1 MKKLTRL
8 LSLALAIL
16 MVMSLAG
23 AAFAVDPETTITI
36 TQSPKGA
43 QYKFYRVLDMVQN
56 EQDPNKVVYSVPDKY
71 RTALQAVTGKT
82 DDDDIIKYIEG
93 QNTANL
99 IRKFADQLY
108 DQISSLDAD
117 NPTTVAADSTTN
129 NASFTGPYGYY
140 LIAQTAADAGEAYSL
155 VMLDTG
161 RSGGISIAAKVDK
174 PSHIKNLKETNDTE
188 GTVSEAWQNGADYDI
203 GDRIPFRITAYMTR
217 RIDDYSPYKLI
228 FHDKPSDGLA
238 FSKADASIAVK
249 LIHMGETPQ
258 RTDVITTGYTVDDH
272 PTDGC
277 GFHVVFDDVHACTDG
292 TNKVVTHGGD
302 AIAVEFFMKLDSDA
316 KIGVEGNPNTSYL
329 EFSNDP
335 DVTDSTTTTPE
346 DKVIVYTYELIVN
359 KTDNLG
365 QPVTG
370 AKFQLY
376 KYYKNAPSEPQE
388 DGKVSSAIPVAVGE
402 PQEGTPVYGADGKL
416 QKVTFNWA
424 GLDTGTYKLEE
435 TVVPDG
441 FTKANDI
448 YFKIEGTYDGTSE
461 NPVLT
466 GLKVIPLGPELG
478 QIPDGVDKPEFT
490 INPTDGT
497 VSTTIVNTS
506 GTLLPSTGGIGTTLF
521 YVLGSLL
528 VIGAGVLLVSKK
540 RMGFAD

>member
-1 MKKLTRL
+1 MKKLTKL

-56 EQDPNKVVYSVPDKY
+56 AQDPNKVIYSVPDKY
-71 RTALQAVTGKT
+71 RTALQTVTGKT

-108 DQISSLDAD
+108 NQISSLDED

-140 LIAQTAADAGEAYSL
+140 LIAQTAAASGEAYSL

-161 RSGGISIAAKVDK
+161 RNGGVTIAAKVDK

-203 GDRIPFRITAYMTR
+203 GDKIPFRISAYMTN

-228 FHDKPSDGLA
+228 IHDRPSPGLA
-238 FSKADASIAVK
+238 YSKADASFTVK

-258 RTDVITTGYTVDDH
+258 RSETITTGYTIVDH

-277 GFHVVFDDVHACTDG
+277 GFHVVFDDVHECTDG

-302 AIAVEFFMKLDSDA
+302 AIAVEFFMKLDTDA
-316 KIGVEGNPNTSYL
+316 VIGSVGNPNTSWL
-329 EFSNDP
+329 QFSNDP
-335 DVTDSTTTTPE
+335 DNTDSTGTTPE

-376 KYYKNAPSEPQE
+376 KYYKNAPSAPQE
-388 DGKVSSAIPVAVGE
+388 DGKVSSATPVAVGE
-402 PQEGTPVYGADGKL
+402 PLEGTPVYDAEGKL
-416 QKVTFNWA
+416 QKVTFNWK

-448 YFKIEGTYDGTSE
+448 FFKIEGTYAGTDE

-466 GLKVIPLGPELG
+466 NLNVIPLGPELG
-478 QIPDGVDKPEFT
+478 QIPSGVDKPDFT
-490 INPTDGT
+490 KDTTSGT

-506 GTLLPSTGGIGTTLF
+506 GTLLPATGGIGTTLF
-521 YVLGSLL
+521 YVFGSILA
-528 VIGAGVLLVSKK
+528 IGAGVLLISKK
-540 RMGFAD
+540 RMGAVD